1 MLFLRR
7 THQLRV
13 HMAHIGH
20 PILGDTMYPI
30 PDEFM
35 DVIRLADEGKATTD
49 VAVVTSEGGSFE
61 VKDSAVA
68 EVAECAEADTP
79 AASSEDSMLELLE
92 PLEGRIILTA
102 DDAALTKVPRVH
114 TAFPRL
120 CLHALRLS
128 FAHPVT
134 KAPTTLTALT
144 TDSHMPPM
152 LELPSS
158 QRASSED

>member
-1 MLFLRR
+1 MYIFLNHLSHR

-30 PDEFM
+30 PQQFM
-35 DVIRLADEGKATTD
+35 DVIAAAPSD
-49 VAVVTSEGGSFE
+49 VTASST
-61 VKDSAVA
+61 SAV
-68 EVAECAEADTP
+68 EALTSGVDGDPTP
-79 AASSEDSMLELLE
+79 TVRTGSSEEEEMLELLQ

-102 DDAALTKVPRVH
+102 DSAPTVGAPRVD

-128 FAHPVT
+128 FTHPVT
-134 KAPTTLTALT
+134 KAPTTLCALT
-144 TDSHMPPM
+144 TDSHMVQQPSQLASP
-152 LELPSS
+152 PSS
-158 QRASSED
+158 